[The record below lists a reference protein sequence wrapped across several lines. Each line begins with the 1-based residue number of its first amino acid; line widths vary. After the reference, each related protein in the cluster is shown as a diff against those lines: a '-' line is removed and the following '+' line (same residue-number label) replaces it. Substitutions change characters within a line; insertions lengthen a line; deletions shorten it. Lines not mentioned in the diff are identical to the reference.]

1 MPSTPGKDSQS
12 DAPASLVALQQAFAG
27 HIRNPAAV
35 AAPPG
40 IEGRRMKIYND
51 LVYNNIEGFLSGG
64 FPVLRS
70 LYRDEDWHRMVRDF
84 IVSYRCD
91 SPFFLEISQEFLN
104 YLMQTHQPTP
114 VDPPFLV
121 ELAHYEWV
129 ELALDVS
136 TETFPAS
143 DVDVDADPLD
153 GIPILSPLVMNLRYT
168 YPVHKIGPGTEPDA
182 PPTEPTYLVV
192 YRDRAEKVRFMESN
206 AATSRLLELL
216 AENAS
221 RTGRALLEQLA
232 TEMNADSVTPIVDFG
247 ARMLA
252 EFQRRDVL
260 AGSRKT
266 RSRSS

>member
-1 MPSTPGKDSQS
+1 MPESISEDTGA
-12 DAPASLVALQQAFAG
+12 DAPESLVALQKAFAG
-27 HIRNPAAV
+27 HVRNPAEV
-35 AAPPG
+35 AAPAG

-51 LVYNNIEGFLSGG
+51 LVYNNIESFLSGG

-104 YLMQTHQPTP
+104 YLMQGHKPSP

-136 TETFPAS
+136 TDDFPAQGI
-143 DVDVDADPLD
+143 DTEADPVE
-153 GIPILSPLVMNLRYT
+153 GVPVLSPLVMNLRYAF
-168 YPVHKIGPGTEPDA
+168 PVHKLGPGVEPDE
-182 PPTEPTYLVV
+182 PPSDPTYLVV
-192 YRDRAEKVRFMESN
+192 YRDRSEKVRFIESN

-216 AENAS
+216 AENETRS
-221 RTGRALLEQLA
+221 GRQLLEQLA
-232 TEMNADSVTPIVDFG
+232 AEMNADSVTSIVDFG

-252 EFQRRDVL
+252 EFQRTDVL
-260 AGSRKT
+260 AGVRPG
-266 RSRSS
+266 